1 MTQQLEPDGP
11 AAERTGRIFVAA
23 AVLAVGLFVAYL
35 VAGMPGM
42 DHEASGVDETMPSMD
57 HGSMAYA
64 SLPPDD
70 FAARM
75 AQGAFVVNVH
85 RPYEGEI
92 AGTSAFI
99 EFDQILGDRRLPS
112 DTDAPILLYCQTG
125 RMSEIAAEE
134 LVGAGYTDV
143 AHLEGG
149 MEAWEADGKSLRRS
163 GSSADG

>member
-1 MTQQLEPDGP
+1 M
-11 AAERTGRIFVAA
+11 AVAA
-23 AVLAVGLFVAYL
+23 LAVALFLGYL

-42 DHEASGVDETMPSMD
+42 DHEASGADETMPSMD

-92 AGTSAFI
+92 DGTDAYI
-99 EFDQILGDRRLPS
+99 PFDQIVGDRRFPS

-125 RMSEIAAEE
+125 RMSETAAED
-134 LVGAGYTDV
+134 LVGAGYTEV

-149 MEAWEADGKSLRRS
+149 MDAWEAAGMPLRRE